1 MTIARFARAAEGP
14 IGGALWFFWF
24 VKSVCYVVLLYFHGK
39 MFRVGAKRESEAT
52 LRRISLAGVLFVLG
66 ACAHAPIQPSGTHL
80 RAEEPAPS
88 GSVPAPIQ
96 ISTLLPK
103 PKPTQRPETYSVVVN
118 GVRAQELL
126 FALARDAK
134 LNIDI
139 HSGITGTVTLNAIEQ
154 TLPQLLS
161 RISKQVDMR
170 WELDGPNLI
179 VMPDSPYL
187 HTYRIDYLNMER
199 TSTGTVGVSSQ
210 IGTGGG
216 TAGGG
221 GAGAAGATGGGNSSS
236 TTVRNTSDNKFWAT
250 LEKNIKDI
258 LHETDKVLPTGAT
271 QSTLVQ
277 ASTGAPGSAPPPPTA
292 PNVSFREAAAVIVN
306 AEAGLVIVRATSRQH
321 EKIQEFLDQVL
332 ANARRQ
338 VLIEA
343 TIAEVQLNNQYQ
355 QGIDWSA
362 LRTRGLTTISGSQIS
377 SGNVTTNPLF
387 PFGIGATPPSSL
399 PSASTIPNLLTLA
412 VSRGTNIAG
421 VLQLLES
428 FGTVRVLSSPKIS
441 VLNNQ
446 TALLRVVDNIV
457 YFTVQVTI
465 VATANVAATTATNT
479 SPVTVPVGFVM
490 NITPQISDN
499 DTILLNV
506 KPTTTRL
513 VKFVNDPNPDLA
525 KAGVQNPVP
534 QLRMR
539 ELESLIKVNSGQI
552 AVLGGLIED
561 SVNDIEDTIP
571 IINSIPI
578 IGSLF
583 SSRNRNNAK
592 TELVVFLRPVVI
604 RDPSIDGDFRSF
616 RTMIPGEDF
625 ISRPNPG
632 KAGTPEFSR

>member
-1 MTIARFARAAEGP
+1 MTIALFARAAEAP

-24 VKSVCYVVLLYFHGK
+24 VKSVCYVVLLYFYGK

-52 LRRISLAGVLFVLG
+52 LRRISLAGVLLVLG

-170 WELDGPNLI
+170 WELDGPNLM

-187 HTYRIDYLNMER
+187 HTYRIDYVNMER
-199 TSTGTVGVSSQ
+199 VSIGTVGVSSQ

-221 GAGAAGATGGGNSSS
+221 GAGAAGGAGGNTSS

-258 LHETDKVLPTGAT
+258 LHETDKILPTGAP

-292 PNVSFREAAAVIVN
+292 PNVSFREAASVIVN

-332 ANARRQ
+332 ANAKRQ

-355 QGIDWSA
+355 QGIDWTA
-362 LRTRGLTTISGSQIS
+362 LRTRGLTSLSGSQIS
-377 SGNVTTNPLF
+377 SGNVSTTPQF
-387 PFGIGATPPSSL
+387 PSGINVTAPSSL

-412 VSRGTNIAG
+412 VTRGTNIAG

-428 FGTVRVLSSPKIS
+428 FGTVRVLSSPKLS

-446 TALLRVVDNIV
+446 TALLRVVDNVV
-457 YFTVQVTI
+457 YFTVQVT
-465 VATANVAATTATNT
+465 VVPGGPNQNATTATNT
-479 SPVTVPVGFVM
+479 NPVTVPVGFVM
-490 NITPQISDN
+490 NVTPQISDN

-506 KPTTTRL
+506 KPTTTR
-513 VKFVNDPNPDLA
+513 VVRFVSDPNPDLL
-525 KAGVQNPVP
+525 KAGIPNLIP

-539 ELESLIKVNSGQI
+539 EMESLIKVNSGQI

-561 SVNDIEDTIP
+561 SINDIEDTIP
-571 IINSIPI
+571 IINSIPFL
-578 IGSLF
+578 GSLF
-583 SSRNRNNAK
+583 SSRNRNNTK
-592 TELVVFLRPVVI
+592 TELVVFLRPIVVK
-604 RDPSIDGDFRSF
+604 DASIDGDFRSF

-632 KAGTPEFSR
+632 KAGIPEFSR

>member
-1 MTIARFARAAEGP
+1 M
-14 IGGALWFFWF
+14 
-24 VKSVCYVVLLYFHGK
+24 VLLYWSGK
-39 MFRVGAKRESEAT
+39 FYPGSKLERESEAS
-52 LRRISLAGVLFVLG
+52 LRRISLACSVLVLG
-66 ACAHAPIQPSGTHL
+66 ACAHAPIQQSDTHL
-80 RAEEPAPS
+80 RAGEPAPS
-88 GSVPAPIQ
+88 GTVPAPIQ
-96 ISTLLPK
+96 ISTILPK
-103 PKPTQRPETYSVVVN
+103 PKPAQRPETYSVVVN
-118 GVRAQELL
+118 GVKVQELL

-134 LNIDI
+134 LNIDV
-139 HSGITGTVTLNAIEQ
+139 HPGITGTVTLNAIEQ

-216 TAGGG
+216 AAGAGGG
-221 GAGAAGATGGGNSSS
+221 GAAGGVGGGNTSS
-236 TTVRNTSDNKFWAT
+236 TIVRNTSDNKFWAT
-250 LEKNIKDI
+250 LEKNVKDI
-258 LHETDKVLPTGAT
+258 LHETDKVLPTGGPSFQPRA
-271 QSTLVQ
+271 
-277 ASTGAPGSAPPPPTA
+277 APPGAAGASSVA
-292 PNVSFREAAAVIVN
+292 PETTTPNISFREAAAVIVN

-332 ANARRQ
+332 ANAKRQ

-343 TIAEVQLNNQYQ
+343 TIAEVLLNNQYQ
-355 QGIDWSA
+355 QGIDWSV
-362 LRTRGLTTISGSQIS
+362 LRVRGLTSVLLTQTGTAA
-377 SGNVTTNPLF
+377 G
-387 PFGIGATPPSSL
+387 L
-399 PSASTIPNLLTLA
+399 PSTPGFPSIFTVDAK
-412 VSRGTNIAG
+412 RGTNISG

-428 FGTVRVLSSPKIS
+428 FGNVRVLSSPKIS

-457 YFTVQVTI
+457 YFNVQVTV
-465 VATANVAATTATNT
+465 VAGNINTLSTTATNT
-479 SPVTVPVGFVM
+479 TPVTVPVGFVM
-490 NITPQISDN
+490 NVTPQISDN

-513 VKFVNDPNPDLA
+513 VKFVADPNPIFRET
-525 KAGVQNPVP
+525 GVSGPVPQNLIP

-539 ELESLIKVNSGQI
+539 EMESLIKINSGQI

-561 SVNDIEDTIP
+561 SVNDVEDTIP
-571 IINSIPI
+571 IINAIPF

-583 SSRNRNNAK
+583 SSRNRNNTK
-592 TELVVFLRPVVI
+592 TELVVFLRPVVVK
-604 RDPSIDGDFRSF
+604 DPSIDGDFRAF
-616 RTMIPGEDF
+616 RDMLPGEDF

-632 KAGTPEFSR
+632 KAGLPEFSR

>member
-1 MTIARFARAAEGP
+1 M
-14 IGGALWFFWF
+14 
-24 VKSVCYVVLLYFHGK
+24 
-39 MFRVGAKRESEAT
+39 
-52 LRRISLAGVLFVLG
+52 RRISLACSVLVLG
-66 ACAHAPIQPSGTHL
+66 ACAHPPIQQSDTHL
-80 RAEEPAPS
+80 RAGEPAPS
-88 GSVPAPIQ
+88 GTVPAPIQ
-96 ISTLLPK
+96 ISTILPK

-118 GVRAQELL
+118 GVKVQELL

-134 LNIDI
+134 LNIDV
-139 HSGITGTVTLNAIEQ
+139 HAGITGTVTLNAIEQ

-187 HTYRIDYLNMER
+187 HTYRIDYVNMER

-210 IGTGGG
+210 IGTGAG
-216 TAGGG
+216 TTGAGGG
-221 GAGAAGATGGGNSSS
+221 AAGGTGGGNSSS

-258 LHETDKVLPTGAT
+258 LHETDKVLPTGGPSFQPRA
-271 QSTLVQ
+271 
-277 ASTGAPGSAPPPPTA
+277 APPGPAGASGVA
-292 PNVSFREAAAVIVN
+292 PETTTPNISFREAAAVIVN
-306 AEAGLVIVRATSRQH
+306 AEASLVIVRATSRQH

-332 ANARRQ
+332 ANAKRQ

-362 LRTRGLTTISGSQIS
+362 LRVRGLTSLLVTETGRTSGLPSTPGFPSILTVNASRGNISGI
-377 SGNVTTNPLF
+377 
-387 PFGIGATPPSSL
+387 
-399 PSASTIPNLLTLA
+399 
-412 VSRGTNIAG
+412 
-421 VLQLLES
+421 LQLLES
-428 FGTVRVLSSPKIS
+428 FGNVRVLSSPKIS

-457 YFTVQVTI
+457 YFNVQVTVVPGSI
-465 VATANVAATTATNT
+465 TTLSTTATNT
-479 SPVTVPVGFVM
+479 TPVTVPVGFVM
-490 NITPQISDN
+490 NVTPQISDN

-513 VKFVNDPNPDLA
+513 VKFVPDPNPIFTA
-525 KAGVQNPVP
+525 PNVPQNLIP

-539 ELESLIKVNSGQI
+539 EMESLIKVNSGQI

-583 SSRNRNNAK
+583 SSRNRNNTK
-592 TELVVFLRPVVI
+592 TELVVFLRPVVVK
-604 RDPSIDGDFRSF
+604 DPSIDGDFRAF
-616 RTMIPGEDF
+616 REMLPGEDF
-625 ISRPNPG
+625 ISRPNTG
-632 KAGTPEFSR
+632 KAGLPEFSR

>member
-1 MTIARFARAAEGP
+1 
-14 IGGALWFFWF
+14 
-24 VKSVCYVVLLYFHGK
+24 
-39 MFRVGAKRESEAT
+39 MFRVEAERESEAT
-52 LRRISLAGVLFVLG
+52 LRRISLAGVLFALG

-88 GSVPAPIQ
+88 GTVPAPIQ
-96 ISTLLPK
+96 ISTILPK
-103 PKPTQRPETYSVVVN
+103 PKPTSRPETYSVVVN

-134 LNIDI
+134 LNIDV
-139 HSGITGTVTLNAIEQ
+139 HPGITGVVTLNAIEQ

-187 HTYRIDYLNMER
+187 HTYRIDYVNMER
-199 TSTGTVGVSSQ
+199 ISIGTVGVSSQ

-216 TAGGG
+216 GTAGG
-221 GAGAAGATGGGNSSS
+221 GAGAAGGTGGANTSS

-258 LHETDKVLPTGAT
+258 LHETDKVLPAGTS
-271 QSTLVQ
+271 QPSLVQ
-277 ASTGAPGSAPPPPTA
+277 ALTGAPGSAPPAPTA
-292 PNVSFREAAAVIVN
+292 PNVSFREAASVIVN

-332 ANARRQ
+332 ANAKRQ

-377 SGNVTTNPLF
+377 TGNVSTTPQF
-387 PFGIGATPPSSL
+387 PPGITVTPPSSL
-399 PSASTIPNLLTLA
+399 PSASAIPNLLTLA

-428 FGTVRVLSSPKIS
+428 FGTVRVLSSPKLS

-457 YFTVQVTI
+457 YFNVQVSVIPGTI
-465 VATANVAATTATNT
+465 NSATTVATNT
-479 SPVTVPVGFVM
+479 TPVTVPVGFVM
-490 NITPQISDN
+490 NVTPQISSD

-506 KPTTTRL
+506 KPSTTRL
-513 VKFVNDPNPDLA
+513 LRFVNDPNPDLA
-525 KAGVQNPVP
+525 RAGVQNPVP

-539 ELESLIKVNSGQI
+539 EMESLIKVNSGQI

-561 SVNDIEDTIP
+561 SINDIEDTIP
-571 IINSIPI
+571 IVNAIPF

-583 SSRNRNNAK
+583 SSRTRNNAK
-592 TELVVFLRPVVI
+592 TELVVFLRPIVVK
-604 RDPSIDGDFRSF
+604 DASIDGDFRSF
-616 RTMIPGEDF
+616 RTMMPGEDF

-632 KAGTPEFSR
+632 KAGIPEFPR

>member
-1 MTIARFARAAEGP
+1 M
-14 IGGALWFFWF
+14 
-24 VKSVCYVVLLYFHGK
+24 
-39 MFRVGAKRESEAT
+39 
-52 LRRISLAGVLFVLG
+52 RRISLTGVVFVLG
-66 ACAHAPIQPSGTHL
+66 ACAHAPIPQSDTHL

-88 GSVPAPIQ
+88 GTVPAPVQ
-96 ISTLLPK
+96 ISTILPK

-118 GVRAQELL
+118 GVKAQELL

-134 LNIDI
+134 LNIDV
-139 HSGITGTVTLNAIEQ
+139 HPGITGTVTLNAIEQ

-161 RISKQVDMR
+161 RISRQVDMR

-187 HTYRIDYLNMER
+187 HTYRIDYVNMER
-199 TSTGTVGVSSQ
+199 LALGTVGVSSQ
-210 IGTGGG
+210 IGTAAGG
-216 TAGGG
+216 AGGG
-221 GAGAAGATGGGNSSS
+221 GAAGGAGGGNSSS
-236 TTVRNTSDNKFWAT
+236 TTVRNTSENKFWAT

-258 LHETDKVLPTGAT
+258 LHETDKVLPTGGAP
-271 QSTLVQ
+271 QPAALQVTL
-277 ASTGAPGSAPPPPTA
+277 GAPGTAPAPAA
-292 PNVSFREAAAVIVN
+292 PNVNFREAAAVMIN
-306 AEAGLVIVRATSRQH
+306 AEASLVIVRATSRQH
-321 EKIQEFLDQVL
+321 EKIQEFLDQVM
-332 ANARRQ
+332 ANVKRQ

-355 QGIDWSA
+355 QGIDWSV
-362 LRTRGLTTISGSQIS
+362 LRTRGLTSVFGNQIS
-377 SGNVTTNPLF
+377 SGNVSTVPIF
-387 PFGIGATPPSSL
+387 PPGVTGQPPANL
-399 PSASTIPNLLTLA
+399 PSAPGFPNLLTLA

-428 FGTVRVLSSPKIS
+428 FGTVRVLSSPKLS

-457 YFTVQVTI
+457 YFNVSVTI
-465 VATANVAATTATNT
+465 APGNLNSNSVTATNT
-479 SPVTVPVGFVM
+479 TPVTVPVGFVM
-490 NITPQISDN
+490 NVTPQISDN

-513 VKFVNDPNPDLA
+513 VKFVPDPNPDLA
-525 KAGVQNPVP
+525 RAGVQNLVP

-539 ELESLIKVNSGQI
+539 EMESLIKVNSGQI

-561 SVNDIEDTIP
+561 SVNDVEDTIP
-571 IINSIPI
+571 IINTIPF

-592 TELVVFLRPVVI
+592 TELIVFLRPIVVK
-604 RDPSIDGDFRSF
+604 DPSIDGDFRAF
-616 RTMIPGEDF
+616 RDMLPGENF

-632 KAGTPEFSR
+632 KAGLPEFSR

>member
-1 MTIARFARAAEGP
+1 M
-14 IGGALWFFWF
+14 
-24 VKSVCYVVLLYFHGK
+24 
-39 MFRVGAKRESEAT
+39 
-52 LRRISLAGVLFVLG
+52 RRISLACSVLVLG
-66 ACAHAPIQPSGTHL
+66 ACAHAPIQQSDTHL
-80 RAEEPAPS
+80 RAEAPAPS

-96 ISTLLPK
+96 ISTILPK

-134 LNIDI
+134 LNIDV
-139 HSGITGTVTLNAIEQ
+139 HPGITGAVTLNAIEQ

-170 WELDGPNLI
+170 WELDGPNLS

-187 HTYRIDYLNMER
+187 HTYRIDYVNMER

-221 GAGAAGATGGGNSSS
+221 GGGAAGGTGGNTSS

-258 LHETDKVLPTGAT
+258 LHETDKVLPAGAP
-271 QSTLVQ
+271 QPSPVQ
-277 ASTGAPGSAPPPPTA
+277 ASAGAPGTAPPAPTA
-292 PNVSFREAAAVIVN
+292 PNVSFREAASVIAN

-377 SGNVTTNPLF
+377 SGNVSTTPQF
-387 PFGIGATPPSSL
+387 PPVFNVTAPSSL
-399 PSASTIPNLLTLA
+399 PSASAIPNLLTLA

-428 FGTVRVLSSPKIS
+428 FGTVRVLSSPKLS

-457 YFTVQVTI
+457 YFTVQVS
-465 VATANVAATTATNT
+465 VVPGGPNQNATTATNT

-490 NITPQISDN
+490 NVTPQISGD

-506 KPTTTRL
+506 KPSTTRL
-513 VKFVNDPNPDLA
+513 IRFVNDPNPDLF

-539 ELESLIKVNSGQI
+539 EMESLIKVNSGQI

-561 SVNDIEDTIP
+561 SINDIEDTIP
-571 IINSIPI
+571 IINAIPF

-583 SSRNRNNAK
+583 SSRNRNNTK
-592 TELVVFLRPVVI
+592 TELVVFLRPVVVK
-604 RDPSIDGDFRSF
+604 DASIDGDFRSF

-632 KAGTPEFSR
+632 KAGLPEFPR

>member
-1 MTIARFARAAEGP
+1 M
-14 IGGALWFFWF
+14 
-24 VKSVCYVVLLYFHGK
+24 
-39 MFRVGAKRESEAT
+39 
-52 LRRISLAGVLFVLG
+52 RRIWLAGVLFALG

-80 RAEEPAPS
+80 RAEGPAPS

-96 ISTLLPK
+96 ISTILPK

-134 LNIDI
+134 LNIDV
-139 HSGITGTVTLNAIEQ
+139 HPGITGAVTLNAIEQ

-161 RISKQVDMR
+161 RISKQIDMR

-187 HTYRIDYLNMER
+187 HTYRIDYVNMER

-210 IGTGGG
+210 IGTSGG

-221 GAGAAGATGGGNSSS
+221 GAGAAGGTGGGNTSS
-236 TTVRNTSDNKFWAT
+236 TTVLNTSSNKFWAT

-258 LHETDKVLPTGAT
+258 LHETDKVLPTGAP
-271 QSTLVQ
+271 QPTLVQ
-277 ASTGAPGSAPPPPTA
+277 ALTGAPGSAPPAPTT
-292 PNVSFREAAAVIVN
+292 PNIGFREAAAVIIN
-306 AEAGLVIVRATSRQH
+306 AEASLVIVRATSRQH

-332 ANARRQ
+332 ANVKRQ

-343 TIAEVQLNNQYQ
+343 TIAEVLLNNQYQ
-355 QGIDWSA
+355 QGIDWSV
-362 LRTRGLTTISGSQIS
+362 LRVRGLTSVLLTQTGTAA
-377 SGNVTTNPLF
+377 G
-387 PFGIGATPPSSL
+387 L
-399 PSASTIPNLLTLA
+399 PSTPQFPNIFTVDA
-412 VSRGTNIAG
+412 NRGANISG

-428 FGTVRVLSSPKIS
+428 FGNVRVLSSPKLS

-457 YFTVQVTI
+457 YFNVQVSI
-465 VATANVAATTATNT
+465 AAGNLNSNPVSATNT
-479 SPVTVPVGFVM
+479 TPVTVPVGFVM
-490 NITPQISDN
+490 NVTPQISGD

-513 VKFVNDPNPDLA
+513 VRFVADPNPIFVPVP
-525 KAGVQNPVP
+525 GGPTVVPQNLIP

-539 ELESLIKVNSGQI
+539 EMESLIKVNSGQI

-561 SVNDIEDTIP
+561 SVNDVEDTIP
-571 IINSIPI
+571 IINSIPF

-583 SSRNRNNAK
+583 SSRNRNNTK
-592 TELVVFLRPVVI
+592 TELVVFLRPIVVK
-604 RDPSIDGDFRSF
+604 DASIDGDFRSF

-632 KAGTPEFSR
+632 KAGMPELR